1 MKEMYLKVKVEDVK
15 DIDFVDVFFRKGR
28 YFTCPKDDEGLVE
41 IEDAEE
47 KGAERLYE
55 AITAICFGDSDDVKG
70 AFDGYC
76 TVSNI
81 IGNFSLKEIIE
92 RVEKMKKKK
101 QHVPTTGDIYVS
113 RKSGNKVA
121 VLSYNE
127 ETRRVRFMGGSYI
140 TNGSV
145 EDFNKMFSFTGC
157 VYDSFYNIVNELY
170 SEEEDNT

>member
-1 MKEMYLKVKVEDVK
+1 MKEMYLKVEVENNDYNDFRDVYYRNGVC
-15 DIDFVDVFFRKGR
+15 FM
-28 YFTCPKDDEGLVE
+28 CHKDDERLVE
-41 IEDAEE
+41 IEDAEK
-47 KGAERLYE
+47 KGAEKLHE
-55 AITAICFGDSDDVKG
+55 AITVICFGDSADVKS

-92 RVEKMKKKK
+92 RVEKIKKMK
-101 QHVPTTGDIYVS
+101 QHVPETGDIYVS

-170 SEEEDNT
+170 SEEGDNT

>member
-1 MKEMYLKVKVEDVK
+1 MKEMYLKVEVEQNCGDW
-15 DIDFVDVFFRKGR
+15 VDVFYRKGR
-28 YFTCPKDDEGLVE
+28 NFTCSKDDKSLVE

-47 KGAERLYE
+47 KGAERLHE
-55 AITAICFGDSDDVKG
+55 AITVICFGDSADVKG

-92 RVEKMKKKK
+92 RVEKIKKMK

-145 EDFNKMFSFTGC
+145 EDFDKMFSFTGC
-157 VYDSFYNIVNELY
+157 CYNSIDNIANELY
-170 SEEEDNT
+170 SEEGDNT

>member
-1 MKEMYLKVKVEDVK
+1 MKEMYLKVDVEDN
-15 DIDFVDVFFRKGR
+15 DYNDFRDVYYRNGVRFM
-28 YFTCPKDDEGLVE
+28 CHKDDEKLVE
-41 IEDAEE
+41 IEDAEK
-47 KGAERLYE
+47 KGAERLFE
-55 AITAICFGDSDDVKG
+55 AITVICFGDSADVKG

-92 RVEKMKKKK
+92 RVEKLKKMK

-145 EDFNKMFSFTGC
+145 EDFDKMFSFTGC

-170 SEEEDNT
+170 SEEGDNT

>member
-1 MKEMYLKVKVEDVK
+1 MKEMYLKVDVEQNSGYW
-15 DIDFVDVFFRKGR
+15 VDVFYRKGR
-28 YFTCPKDDEGLVE
+28 NFTCPKDDGSLVE
-41 IEDAEE
+41 SEDAEN
-47 KGAERLYE
+47 KGAERLFE
-55 AITAICFGDSDDVKG
+55 AITVICFGDSADVKG

-127 ETRRVRFMGGSYI
+127 ETRRVRFMGGSYV

-145 EDFNKMFSFTGC
+145 EDFDNMFSFTGRGYADLES
-157 VYDSFYNIVNELY
+157 VVNELY
-170 SEEEDNT
+170 SEEGDNT